1 MEAMWMT
8 AMMTIRPTP
17 PNMGERTLSGSSLFM
32 VSPFFIDTRQPIQW
46 NELIGAYKLLPAF
59 K

>member
-1 MEAMWMT
+1 MWMT
-8 AMMTIRPTP
+8 AMVIMRPTP
-17 PNMGERTLSGSSLFM
+17 PRMGEKTLSGNFM
-32 VSPFFIDTRQPIQW
+32 FMASPFFFFIDTRQTIQW